1 MGQVWINE
9 FCSVVTIDK
18 FNPSTGELS
27 GTHHNMGWVA
37 EGYFVFTGYK
47 NLIGNT
53 IGWTLVFQNDEENVC
68 RVASWAGQIQCINGA
83 AICLPSGTPVIM
95 TTWLLTRQTP
105 YQYDWSSNDVGIDVF
120 VPIGQAPAKCVY

>member
-1 MGQVWINE
+1 MLYNPYIKLFSSMMQGTVIDDGPELAVGQVWINE

-18 FNPSTGELS
+18 FNPSTEEFS

-53 IGWTLVFQNDEENVC
+53 IGWTLVFQNDEENV
-68 RVASWAGQIQCINGA
+68 VEWHHGQGRF
-83 AICLPSGTPVIM
+83 STSPVV
-95 TTWLLTRQTP
+95 LQSL
-105 YQYDWSSNDVGIDVF
+105 
-120 VPIGQAPAKCVY
+120 